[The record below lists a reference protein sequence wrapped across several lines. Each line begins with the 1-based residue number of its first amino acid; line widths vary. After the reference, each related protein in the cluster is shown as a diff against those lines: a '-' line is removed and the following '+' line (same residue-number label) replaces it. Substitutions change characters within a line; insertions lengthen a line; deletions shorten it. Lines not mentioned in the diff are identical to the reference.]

1 MSSLAN
7 SPIRRSPGKAAP
19 KGRQAAPSKRVSAKV
34 QAKAPSNAPVPARKP
49 AAEVSQAAAQPPR
62 SKQKPVRDS
71 FTMPESDFAL
81 VGHLKERTLGFKR
94 PVKKSELLRA
104 GLHALAVLS
113 DAELRKRLD
122 ALVPL
127 KAGRPKKSA

>member
-1 MSSLAN
+1 MSTIAASAVQ
-7 SPIRRSPGKAAP
+7 RRNAKKSAP
-19 KGRQAAPSKRVSAKV
+19 KGRNPTASVRVSAK
-34 QAKAPSNAPVPARKP
+34 AARKAAAP
-49 AAEVSQAAAQPPR
+49 AGRVVPPVGQTVAQPPK
-62 SKQKPVRDS
+62 SKEKPVRDS

-81 VGHLKERTLGFKR
+81 VGHLKERCLGFKR

-127 KAGRPKKSA
+127 KAGRPKKNA

>member
-1 MSSLAN
+1 MATTPTGTAQQRNAKKTAPKARNPMPPSRALV
-7 SPIRRSPGKAAP
+7 KAAR
-19 KGRQAAPSKRVSAKV
+19 KAAAPGRKVVPPVSEIA
-34 QAKAPSNAPVPARKP
+34 APPHKA
-49 AAEVSQAAAQPPR
+49 
-62 SKQKPVRDS
+62 KQKPVRDS

-81 VGHLKERTLGFKR
+81 VGHLKERALGFKR

-122 ALVPL
+122 GLLPL
-127 KAGRPKKSA
+127 KAGRPKKNA